1 MKRPAR
7 RSDDQTPPVRSR
19 VERLTILSNLAGL
32 LNSTLDQREV
42 RRRAIEAA
50 TRLMDTETGSL
61 LLIDEAAGELY
72 FEVALGEKGARVKEL
87 RLKIGQ
93 GIAGWVAQMGQPAV
107 VNDAATDSR
116 FYRQADDRSH
126 FVTRNMICVPVRSKD
141 RMLGVLQAI
150 NKRVGRFTDQDL
162 ADFTSLANQVA
173 IAIENALLY
182 EELQETFHATASTL
196 AEAIEK
202 RDAYTGGHTRRVLEY
217 SLAVGRVLGFTL
229 DHLDTLR
236 LTALLHDIGK
246 IGVDD
251 AVLRKPAQLTDEEYA
266 AIKRHATIGW
276 DIVRHAKRLDQAATG
291 IRAHHEHYDG
301 KGYPDG
307 AKGDAIPVEARIIG
321 VVDAFD
327 SMTSDRPYRKGF
339 APELALEEL
348 KKHAGTQFDP
358 QIVQAFLSAYE
369 QGEIQPIL
377 ATAKAAT

>member
-1 MKRPAR
+1 MRRPAR
-7 RSDDQTPPVRSR
+7 PAARSPAQQGRI
-19 VERLTILSNLAGL
+19 ERLTILSDLAGL

-42 RRRAIEAA
+42 RRRAMEAA
-50 TRLMDTETGSL
+50 TRLMDTEVGSL

-93 GIAGWVAQMGQPAV
+93 GIAGWVAQTGQPAV
-107 VNDAATDSR
+107 VNDVAADSR
-116 FYRQADDRSH
+116 FYRAADDRSH

-150 NKRVGRFTDQDL
+150 NKRRGRFTDQDL
-162 ADFTSLANQVA
+162 ADFTSLAHQVA
-173 IAIENALLY
+173 VAIENALLY
-182 EELQETFHATASTL
+182 AELQETFHATASTL

-202 RDAYTGGHTRRVLEY
+202 RDLYTGGHTRRVLEY
-217 SLAVGRVLGFTL
+217 SLVVGRTLGFTPDRL
-229 DHLDTLR
+229 DILR
-236 LTALLHDIGK
+236 LTALLHDVGK

-251 AVLRKPAQLTDEEYA
+251 AVLRKPAKLTDEEYQ

-276 DIVRHAKRLDQAATG
+276 DIVRHAKRLAQAATG

-301 KGYPDG
+301 SGYPDG
-307 AKGDAIPVEARIIG
+307 AKGDAIPIESRIIG

-339 APELALEEL
+339 APELALGEL

-358 QIVQAFLSAYE
+358 RIVQAFLAAYE

-377 ATAKAAT
+377 ATAKGLA